1 MNYLNLPRGDLRI
14 AALLFLAVS
23 LGGCFA
29 SPDYSQITCKSD
41 KQCAPSYPHCDLTI
55 NKCRAGVDGAWP
67 GEAGRLQTDGMSGD
81 SANGA
86 DGRAADQSIVDAAAT
101 QEAAGND
108 AAGSS
113 DVSSPDVPLTPDV
126 PLAPDVSL
134 TPDVPLTSDT
144 QIRVDLAPPDLG
156 SGGAGGTGG
165 VSSGGNGGN
174 GSGGSGSGGA
184 SSGGSGSGGLQG
196 TGGSGSG
203 GLQGTGGSGSGGLQG
218 TGGSGS
224 GGLQGTGGSLPCGG
238 TCPDPTTG
246 SATGHG
252 ICAGTTCQVQCTS
265 AYHLCGTNACYGNS
279 DSQHCGSSCLL
290 CSAPT
295 GGTATCIGDTCG
307 MSCGAQ
313 TLCGTTCTNTD
324 TDAQNCGR
332 CLHSCGGSATCSNG
346 RCQPVAMVSA
356 LPSTAGYDVGPDGLF
371 YTSGATVYGCTQTSC
386 SGTNQRQIAGGFA
399 NTSDL
404 VLTRGMTPNQVVFDA
419 SQGPPNYGLY
429 ACPVTTGCP
438 TNPTQVV
445 GYGETSQTSLVSF
458 QTYNGDVYYQ
468 NAGTVT
474 AIYHCAGTSSSCT
487 LVAGGGPGTAHLP
500 SANNSLDVA
509 RAFATDATY
518 LYYLESIDSFND
530 FALDRCPNNSSCA
543 SPSGLVASIFT
554 PTILVAYSGK
564 LYWSLSKSG
573 DPIAQCALPACANQT
588 NFLTAT
594 VGAVLGMAADS
605 SGLYWMTTSGLNTC
619 PLTGCP
625 GSGPTVITSSVVDG
639 SKELR
644 VQDSSVYWLTPGSG
658 TDGVIY
664 RVAKP

>member
-1 MNYLNLPRGDLRI
+1 MTTKRGL
-14 AALLFLAVS
+14 S
-23 LGGCFA
+23 LGLATVALSLLLAGCFA
-29 SPDYSQITCKSD
+29 SPDYTKISCQTG
-41 KQCAPSYPHCDLTI
+41 KQCAPGYQCDLTI
-55 NKCRAGVDGAWP
+55 NKCRAGVDGALP
-67 GEAGRLQTDGMSGD
+67 GEAGQFPPDVSNERGLGRD
-81 SANGA
+81 SPSGA
-86 DGRAADQSIVDAAAT
+86 DGRAADQSAVDVPAT
-101 QEAAGND
+101 AID
-108 AAGSS
+108 AVVPS
-113 DVSSPDVPLTPDV
+113 DLSSPDVPLTPDV

-134 TPDVPLTSDT
+134 TPDVPLTSDS
-144 QIRVDLAPPDLG
+144 QIRVDLASPDLG
-156 SGGAGGTGG
+156 SGGA
-165 VSSGGNGGN
+165 GGN

-184 SSGGSGSGGLQG
+184 SSGS
-196 TGGSGSG
+196 SGSG

-238 TCPDPTTG
+238 TCPDPATG

-252 ICAGTTCQVQCTS
+252 VCAGTTCQVQCNS

-279 DSQHCGSSCLL
+279 DPQHCGSSCQL

-295 GGTATCIGDTCG
+295 GGTATCISDTCG
-307 MSCGAQ
+307 MNCGTQ
-313 TLCGTTCTNTD
+313 TLCGTTCANTD

-356 LPSTAGYDVGPDGLF
+356 LPTTAGYDVGPDGLF

-386 SGTNQRQIAGGFA
+386 SGTNQHQIGGGFA
-399 NTSDL
+399 YTGDL
-404 VLTRGMTPNQVVFDA
+404 VLTRGMTPNQVVFFA
-419 SQGPPNYGLY
+419 SPSQPYEWLY

-438 TNPTQVV
+438 SSPTQIV
-445 GYGETSQTSLVSF
+445 GYGPLSQTSLRSF

-468 NAGTVT
+468 NAGIVT
-474 AIYHCAGTSSSCT
+474 GIYHCSGTSPSCT
-487 LVAGGGPGTAHLP
+487 LVAGGAPGTAHLP

-518 LYYLESIDSFND
+518 LYYLESIDSFDD
-530 FALDRCPNNSSCA
+530 FALDRCPNNASCT

-554 PTILVAYSGK
+554 PTILVAYNGK
-564 LYWSLSKSG
+564 LYWSVSTPG
-573 DPIAQCALPACANQT
+573 GPIAQCDLPACATQS
-588 NFLTAT
+588 NFLTTT
-594 VGAVLGMAADS
+594 VGSVLGMAADS

-619 PLTGCP
+619 PITGCP
-625 GSGPTVITSSVVDG
+625 GSGPTVITNSVADG
-639 SKELR
+639 SKYLR
-644 VQDSSVYWLTPGSG
+644 VQDSFVYWLTPGTG